1 MNVEDIQKIDEYIQG
16 EITFDE
22 LSAYAQTHNLEDLEE
37 KIAWVRRAGIAVEAQ
52 GVRDQIQQIM
62 SRADEVST
70 AKQTGRVISMKPP
83 KWIIGIA
90 ASALIVLA
98 GYLVF
103 FGENNYDNQFAAYE
117 YVDPGL
123 PVVMSQSDNY
133 ALYDALSYFGE
144 ENYKVSIEKLSAMQ
158 AEGADTDTIS
168 FYLGA
173 SLLYEDQPES
183 AQRQL
188 QNVLDTP
195 SSKFTEK
202 AEWLLVMC
210 ALKSDDVPGA
220 KSHLNSIVNQTDH
233 SFHGKAK
240 ELLGKLN
247 RE

>member
-1 MNVEDIQKIDEYIQG
+1 MNVDHIQKIDEYIQG
-16 EITFDE
+16 EITYDE
-22 LSAYAQTHNLEDLEE
+22 LSAYAQAHGLEDLEE
-37 KIAWVRRAGIAVEAQ
+37 KIEWVRRAGIAVEAH

-62 SRADEVST
+62 SRADEAGAS
-70 AKQTGRVISMKPP
+70 KQTGRVISMKPP

-90 ASALIVLA
+90 ASALLVLA

-103 FGENNYDNQFAAYE
+103 FGENQYDKQFAAYE

-144 ENYKVSIEKLSAMQ
+144 ENYKVSIEKLSGMQ
-158 AEGADTDTIS
+158 AEGTDTDTIS

-173 SLLYEDQPES
+173 SLLYEDQPQS
-183 AQRQL
+183 AQSEL
-188 QNVLDTP
+188 QKVIDTP

-210 ALKSDDVPGA
+210 ALKSEDVESA
-220 KSHLNSIVNQTDH
+220 KSQLNSIVSDPDH
-233 SFHGKAK
+233 TFHERAK
-240 ELLGKLN
+240 ELLDQLN
-247 RE
+247 QE